1 MINPLQYVPCM
12 MWSELYRP
20 QKVEQMIGNEEARLV
35 VLKWLSRWIDGS
47 RPLLLV
53 GPSGVGK
60 TTLVNVLARKF
71 DYDLIEMNASDTRNR
86 EDLETLIM
94 PMFNNSSVSGR
105 TMLLFLDEVDGISG
119 REDSGGI
126 ESIVKMMKEP
136 TIPVIMAANTQDNTK
151 IKQLAKVCKIV
162 KFNPVPPRELAMF
175 LDYVLENHNKK
186 LGTEEKELIVNRS
199 RGDIRSLLN
208 SAQGKVAGYDV
219 MRDDIFEIDIAS
231 AINGYFSA
239 NSLQEAKAFLSHAD
253 ASYRDPHFGMSP
265 DERRKDK
272 INALFSS
279 IVSSRISYESM
290 ATLLDVLSKVDITV
304 GRIRQNRQWSLLKY
318 LDNII
323 VYGLFENSRN
333 KGIKY
338 NQYSMIWPVMAPIFA
353 RGQSM
358 KNLLL
363 DLAEKAHTSKS
374 IFGSVYLPY
383 LIQILIDNKVDPD
396 EFARISNLDE
406 KAGEAL
412 AKEMERTG
420 RKKRELFDVPR

>member
-71 DYDLIEMNASDTRNR
+71 DYDLIQMNASDTRNR

-94 PMFNNSSVSGR
+94 PMFNNTSVSGR

-162 KFNPVPPRELAMF
+162 KFNPVAPRELAMF

>member
-162 KFNPVPPRELAMF
+162 KFNPVAPRELAMF